1 MEVLRYIGA
10 VQGGDISF
18 VFLRQLLKRHM
29 ISNWVL
35 GDLTPFL
42 KEIGVSRSLML
53 EISYIKFE
61 GEPV

>member
-35 GDLTPFL
+35 GDLTPL
-42 KEIGVSRSLML
+42 EIGVSRSLML